1 MKLAILFGVLL
12 ISGLAFSEEIQED
25 VKDDAS
31 LMNDEAEN
39 VADSEN
45 EIENDM
51 DEDSDNEDEM
61 DDSESDQLVLED
73 ENDEINDEED
83 QNEMDASESDSD
95 QTETEDENEAAIDDE
110 EDEEEE
116 NSEFEDPSSYKPI
129 KQCRTAQL
137 ALNFLYFCCFFFISR
152 ILISPRYLGQ
162 KPVNK
167 DVIKNEARMGL
178 LVLLLFSF
186 LLTLNRCIS

>member
-51 DEDSDNEDEM
+51 DEDTDNEDEM
-61 DDSESDQLVLED
+61 DD
-73 ENDEINDEED
+73 
-83 QNEMDASESDSD
+83 SESDSD

-110 EDEEEE
+110 EDDEEE

-152 ILISPRYLGQ
+152 ILIS
-162 KPVNK
+162 
-167 DVIKNEARMGL
+167 M
-178 LVLLLFSF
+178 
-186 LLTLNRCIS
+186 